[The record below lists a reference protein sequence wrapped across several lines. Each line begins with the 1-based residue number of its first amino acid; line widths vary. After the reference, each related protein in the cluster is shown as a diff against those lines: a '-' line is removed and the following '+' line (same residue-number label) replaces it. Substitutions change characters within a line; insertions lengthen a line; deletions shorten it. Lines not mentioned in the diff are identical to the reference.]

1 MRPPTTSSTWL
12 EIMTKSTGNGPQF
25 TPIKSGLAVS
35 FEFFPPK
42 TAAMEKTL
50 WASIERLAPIGPRF
64 VSVTYGAGG
73 GTRERT
79 HATVKRMLDETPL
92 TPAAHLTCVDATRR
106 QVDDVARRYHD
117 DGVRHIVALRGD
129 PPDGKSCFTAH
140 PDGYRNA
147 AELVTGLK
155 RVADFELTV
164 GAYPEVHPDAR
175 SAQADLDNLK
185 AKLDAGASRAITQF
199 FFDSDVYF
207 RFLDRARDAGI
218 SAPIIPGI
226 LPVTNF
232 AAVQRFAAICGTA
245 VPAWMSE
252 LFQDLDDSPD
262 TRQLVAASV
271 AAEQCLALARQGVT
285 EFHFYTLNRAE
296 LTVAICH
303 RLGLK
308 GGATGGG
315 ARSIASGA

>member
-1 MRPPTTSSTWL
+1 
-12 EIMTKSTGNGPQF
+12 MTKSTGNGPHF
-25 TPIKSGLAVS
+25 TPIQSGLSVS

-79 HATVKRMLDETPL
+79 HTTVKRVLDETPL

-106 QVDDVARRYHD
+106 QVDAVARRYHD
-117 DGVRHIVALRGD
+117 AGVRHIVALRGD
-129 PPDGKSCFTAH
+129 PPDGKSDFTAH
-140 PDGYRNA
+140 PHGYRNA
-147 AELVTGLK
+147 AELVAGLK

-164 GAYPEVHPDAR
+164 GAYPEVHPDAH

-207 RFLDRARDAGI
+207 RFLDRARAAGI

-232 AAVQRFAAICGTA
+232 AAVQRFAATCGTT

-252 LFQDLDDSPD
+252 LFQDLDDTPD

-308 GGATGGG
+308 GGAAGSGTQ
-315 ARSIASGA
+315 SIASGV

>member
-25 TPIKSGLAVS
+25 TPIKCGLSVS

-106 QVDDVARRYHD
+106 QVDAVARRYHD

-232 AAVQRFAAICGTA
+232 AAVQRFAAICGTT